1 MLEHTSDSA
10 TVKDEAI
17 CDITASSS
25 NPADLVCS
33 SSSSH
38 TPCSGVR
45 RKSPTYKTIAEP
57 NTSYAE
63 SNTSGS
69 GTKKKVRPN
78 AAQQL
83 SPSRSNYYSIWTARE
98 TYDSDNKEM
107 KAIWND
113 PLLVGDP
120 PPLPPRNNTD
130 RLHRPLERSWPPRIS
145 RHNKPESHGSVFQFD
160 IIDTDDPTNGVN
172 ENPTDFQRVH
182 FVPGE
187 FFDKRGVGDKS
198 AKNLMERVECA
209 PLATPETDGS
219 SETAGIRQSTPE
231 NMMLKPLLKKKI
243 GPDNYINTIL
253 TQKMAKPSTSQN
265 YSFLATEGA
274 TTMSN
279 LVKSDPTVASSSSN
293 VLSNHANE
301 LASIDTHRPLT
312 RQLSANNAVESVPQ
326 MVRTIGASSHLD
338 DMPNRH
344 YVLCRKPSLR
354 SSRHQSPPSGAST
367 RSASPMDHSPEGA
380 ASPLAQ
386 YNKIVRQHRTLDKA
400 NNTNVLNNNGLVCP
414 PTPTHHA
421 RRFRSLSF
429 SLGNEVPGDL
439 TMPRPSDSV
448 QPHENGVSS
457 TSQRST
463 NANDRHDMIQP
474 NDNVNHIAGTRLP
487 SIAERARAV
496 ATDDE
501 LPTAWEARMDS
512 HGRIFYIDHTTRTTS
527 WQRPGGS
534 GSGASDSTSMFGRD
548 QHRQQLDRRY
558 QSIRRTI
565 TCEQND
571 LLQANGFDSPR
582 LGVTE
587 INNTEIHPAIR
598 LLCRPEFYSKLHTNE
613 DAITV
618 YNRNAA
624 LKHMIIRIR
633 RDINSFERYQY
644 NKDLVA
650 LINCFALIDQDLP
663 SGWES
668 KLDANG
674 KQFFI
679 DHTNRKTSFMDPRLP
694 TDWGRACVAGGIG
707 GMHQPMEAP
716 IPPPRPALLPRPPT
730 SSPEIP
736 VAYNDKVSVTNCAKW
751 EIGCIQLLTVFLFYY
766 FVRCRSLRFCDSRI
780 YWKSFGSGMVS
791 RPYRDRCVKKL
802 MRFVW
807 RVRVHWKGLDMTYSS
822 LVCSGTIKIHTFFYE
837 YIVLHAI

>member
-1 MLEHTSDSA
+1 MLEHTADLA
-10 TVKDEAI
+10 TVKDAAI

-25 NPADLVCS
+25 NQPELMCS

-45 RKSPTYKTIAEP
+45 RKSPTYKTTAEP

-63 SNTSGS
+63 SNASGS
-69 GTKKKVRPN
+69 GTKKKIRPN
-78 AAQQL
+78 VAQQL
-83 SPSRSNYYSIWTARE
+83 SPNRSNYYSIWTARE
-98 TYDSDNKEM
+98 TYDTDNKEI
-107 KAIWND
+107 KAIGND
-113 PLLVGDP
+113 VVFGGDP
-120 PPLPPRNNTD
+120 PPLPPRNYTD

-145 RHNKPESHGSVFQFD
+145 RHNKPASNESVFQFD

-172 ENPTDFQRVH
+172 ENPTDFQRVE
-182 FVPGE
+182 FIPGE
-187 FFDKRGVGDKS
+187 FFDERGIGGDKS
-198 AKNLMERVECA
+198 AKNLKSRVDCA

-219 SETAGIRQSTPE
+219 SETTGIRQSTPE
-231 NMMLKPLLKKKI
+231 NMILKPLLKKKI

-274 TTMSN
+274 TSMSN
-279 LVKSDPTVASSSSN
+279 LVKSDANMPSSSN
-293 VLSNHANE
+293 VLSNHASE
-301 LASIDTHRPLT
+301 LASMDIHRPLT
-312 RQLSANNAVESVPQ
+312 RQLSANNAVENGSQ

-367 RSASPMDHSPEGA
+367 RSASPMEHSPEGA

-429 SLGNEVPGDL
+429 SLGNEVSNDL
-439 TMPRPSDSV
+439 TMPRPSNSI
-448 QPHENGVSS
+448 QPHERFSADNAISS
-457 TSQRST
+457 SSQRLM
-463 NANDRHDMIQP
+463 NANDRHDTIQP
-474 NDNVNHIAGTRLP
+474 TDNTATMNHITGTRLP

-496 ATDDE
+496 ATDDD

-534 GSGASDSTSMFGRD
+534 GSGAADSTSMFGRD

-571 LLQANGFDSPR
+571 LLQVNGFDSPR

-587 INNTEIHPAIR
+587 MNNTEIHPAIR

-633 RDINSFERYQY
+633 RDISSFERYQY

-650 LINCFALIDQDLP
+650 LINCFALIDQELP

-694 TDWGRACVAGGIG
+694 TDWGRTCGGSGAGGL
-707 GMHQPMEAP
+707 HPPMEAP
-716 IPPPRPALLPRPPT
+716 IPPPRPTLLPRPPT

-736 VAYNDKVSVTNCAKW
+736 VAYNDKVK
-751 EIGCIQLLTVFLFYY
+751 CITSS
-766 FVRCRSLRFCDSRI
+766 C
-780 YWKSFGSGMVS
+780 
-791 RPYRDRCVKKL
+791 KL
-802 MRFVW
+802 
-807 RVRVHWKGLDMTYSS
+807 
-822 LVCSGTIKIHTFFYE
+822 
-837 YIVLHAI
+837 AN